1 MNKKI
6 KLSVLLL
13 SLMVAVMSVGYAAY
27 SVTLNLVGTS
37 TIASS
42 SWDVHFENIKSGT
55 VDQGY
60 TLATAT
66 TEPTISNDKHDITF
80 SVTLDYKE
88 EYTFNVD
95 VKNAG
100 TISAYLDTY
109 AIGIDGT
116 NKNANVWNNDYLSYS
131 VVWTDTGNSFTQ
143 GDTLAPGST
152 RNVTV
157 TLKYTSANNSKNDE
171 THTFSLKQNWI
182 QGGTFTK
189 GESITTTPFNAYTI
203 TYDGTT
209 NGGNSLQTST
219 LENNDLASLAKVVTK
234 EGYSFV
240 GWNTDENATEGLNSY
255 SVSKNATLYAIFRK
269 NITATFNMVDS
280 SAGTLSSKTVSCYLY
295 NNETSCNITTPG
307 ITANEGYTILGYS
320 TTSGS
325 TTAEVGVSSSV
336 SITGDI
342 TYYSVTRKTTALN
355 GTFYYGSGDT
365 ITNEVSSC
373 YLFNGAVNCTVNPSS
388 SSISS
393 TYKGSTFI
401 DYSTNSSS
409 NVTISNYTITEDTS
423 FYGYYEQV
431 VSLTYKDG
439 AYTTSGSSN
448 TSVTTSKIKYVL
460 SSTGDNSEIPSI
472 TLKDVSV
479 SSGWNALGYRADTN
493 TTTQTY
499 TSGSKYTLSSSIT
512 MYGIYS
518 RVLTLTYDEQGGSA
532 VSDASGTQ
540 YMNSVGGY
548 SNITITL
555 PTSTRTNYSLTGW
568 SINNTTYSP
577 NTTVTINDSTTATAV
592 WVQICL
598 YSIGQTW
605 NYDYTGSAQ
614 TFTVP
619 TGCSGTYKLESWG
632 AQGLNGGYG
641 GYSVGFIN
649 LSVLESIYATVGK
662 TGTGSFGGGEASY
675 ILSASGVLSSFN
687 NDRSKI
693 LLVSGGGGGF
703 DPQNHTGYGGAGG
716 GYIGNQGYSCW
727 GSACGYAYGGSQTS
741 DGSYSRLYEC
751 SKDSVAFGQQSYA
764 GGGGYYGGWGRCGYA
779 GGGGSGYI
787 GNSSLT
793 NKHMTCYNCA
803 TSTDASTYTNS
814 TTNVSSTAISDYAKS
829 GNGYARITLVSIS

>member
-1 MNKKI
+1 MSNMNKKI
-6 KLSVLLL
+6 KLSVLIL

-42 SWDVHFENIKSGT
+42 SWDVHFENIKSGI

-116 NKNANVWNNDYLSYS
+116 NKNANFWNNDYLSYS

-269 NITATFNMVDS
+269 NVTATFNMVDS

-307 ITANEGYTILGYS
+307 ITATAGYTILGYS

-401 DYSTNSSS
+401 DYSTNSAS

-479 SSGWNALGYRADTN
+479 SSGWNALGYRSDTN

-518 RVLTLTYDEQGGSA
+518 RVLTLTYDEQGGSE
-532 VSDASGTQ
+532 VTDSTGTQ
-540 YMNSVGGY
+540 FMNSVGGY

-577 NTTVTINDSTTATAV
+577 NTTVTISDSTTATAV
-592 WVQICL
+592 WVLVCP

-605 NYDYTGSAQ
+605 NYDYTGGEQ
-614 TFTVP
+614 TFTTP
-619 TGCSGTYKLESWG
+619 CAGTYKLETWG
-632 AQGLNGGYG
+632 AQGGFYTSSYPGGYG
-641 GYSVGFIN
+641 GYSVGITSITNKKILYIN
-649 LSVLESIYATVGK
+649 VGGAGVSGLLNSGTVSG
-662 TGTGSFGGGEASY
+662 GYNGGGSNTAGIY
-675 ILSASGVLSSFN
+675 GYGASGGGATHISFVSGQLSSLSSN
-687 NDRSKI
+687 LANI
-693 LLVSGGGGGF
+693 IIVSGGGGGGSKE
-703 DPQNHTGYGGAGG
+703 NYVRYGSGGSGG
-716 GYIGNQGYSCW
+716 GYIGDTGIGGTTDSSGDKYNG
-727 GSACGYAYGGSQTS
+727 GYGGS
-741 DGSYSRLYEC
+741 G
-751 SKDSVAFGQQSYA
+751 
-764 GGGGYYGGWGRCGYA
+764 

-793 NKHMTCYNCA
+793 NRHMTCYSCS
-803 TSTDASTYTNS
+803 TSTAASTYTNS
-814 TTNVSSTAISDYAKS
+814 TTNVSSSAIADYAKT

>member
-1 MNKKI
+1 MSNMNKKI
-6 KLSVLLL
+6 KLSVLIL
-13 SLMVAVMSVGYAAY
+13 SLMVAVMSVVYAAY

-42 SWDVHFENIKSGT
+42 SWDVHFENIKSGI

-269 NITATFNMVDS
+269 NVTATFNMVDS

-307 ITANEGYTILGYS
+307 ITATAGYTILGYS

-401 DYSTNSSS
+401 DYSTNSAS

-479 SSGWNALGYRADTN
+479 SSGWNALGYRSDTN

-499 TSGSKYTLSSSIT
+499 TSGSKYTLSSSSIT

-518 RVLTLTYDEQGGSA
+518 RVLTLTYDEQGGSE
-532 VSDASGTQ
+532 VTDSTGTQ
-540 YMNSVGGY
+540 FMNSVGGY

-577 NTTVTINDSTTATAV
+577 NTTVTISDSTTATAV
-592 WVQICL
+592 WASLCPALGTV
-598 YSIGQTW
+598 W
-605 NYDYTGSAQ
+605 NYDYTGGEQ
-614 TFTVP
+614 TFTIP
-619 TGCSGTYKLESWG
+619 CAGTYKLEAWG
-632 AQGLNGGYG
+632 AKG
-641 GYSVGFIN
+641 
-649 LSVLESIYATVGK
+649 
-662 TGTGSFGGGEASY
+662 
-675 ILSASGVLSSFN
+675 
-687 NDRSKI
+687 
-693 LLVSGGGGGF
+693 
-703 DPQNHTGYGGAGG
+703 GGAGG
-716 GYIGNQGYSCW
+716 NGGYTYEQLSIEVNKTIYIYVGGNGVA
-727 GSACGYAYGGSQTS
+727 GSTS
-741 DGSYSRLYEC
+741 SN
-751 SKDSVAFGQQSYA
+751 AA
-764 GGGGYYGGWGRCGYA
+764 GGYN
-779 GGGGSGYI
+779 GGGVGRQG
-787 GNSSLT
+787 
-793 NKHMTCYNCA
+793 
-803 TSTDASTYTNS
+803 
-814 TTNVSSTAISDYAKS
+814 VS
-829 GNGYARITLVSIS
+829 